1 MQYYHRLEVLNYCV
15 RDGNRCDHFNMFT
28 GKNSDDLFT
37 RLSLFVQNNVVV
49 DLMATIF
56 VVRVELSFDTPYR
69 FISLEMRAVFKEN
82 S

>member
-1 MQYYHRLEVLNYCV
+1 
-15 RDGNRCDHFNMFT
+15 
-28 GKNSDDLFT
+28 
-37 RLSLFVQNNVVV
+37 LFVQNNVVV

>member
-1 MQYYHRLEVLNYCV
+1 
-15 RDGNRCDHFNMFT
+15 MFT